1 MRILVVLLLIGAA
14 ALAQESESHERWQY
28 FQELGAAPTGQAAI
42 ELDHEALGGSRPDL
56 ADLRLYDSSRREVPY
71 ALRIRRKVHRS
82 EVIEA
87 KQLDR
92 GIRDGRTQVTL
103 DLGDYSGVH
112 NEIEIDLV
120 GQNFRRRVEVQG
132 SDDSSSWAT
141 LTDNALVFRFAS
153 AGRSVDQRSV
163 TYPDSRYRYLR
174 VLVSPDSAVDQMA
187 PALSEVRARLRVE
200 TEGVERL
207 YPSAYPM
214 REPTRQDNRVASR
227 YSFSVSDGAIPIESL
242 QLELSQAPF
251 SRPYRLLSGDE
262 QNSREIASGTLASDA
277 EGSTTV
283 TLRFEEA
290 LVKELRLMVTDDRNP
305 PLEIF
310 SAAPAGAARHL
321 LFQNE
326 GLAYPLRLFYGNP
339 DAAAPN
345 YDYDQQV
352 PETLES
358 APPPLPLEARQLN
371 PDYRAPELPVSE
383 RAPWLIYV
391 VLAAAALALLW
402 LLRGVVRDAGAG
414 A

>member
-1 MRILVVLLLIGAA
+1 MRILLALLLIGAS
-14 ALAQESESHERWQY
+14 ALGQEAETRARWQY
-28 FQELGAAPTGQAAI
+28 FQELGAAPTGQATI
-42 ELDHEALGGSRPDL
+42 ELDREALGGARPDL
-56 ADLRLYDSSRREVPY
+56 ADLRLYDQAGREVPY

-92 GIRDGRTQVTL
+92 GVRDERTQVTL

-112 NEIEIDLV
+112 NEIELDLA

-132 SDDSSSWAT
+132 SDDAANWAT

-153 AGRSVDQRSV
+153 AGRSVDQRTV
-163 TYPDSRYRYLR
+163 AYPDSRYRYLR
-174 VLVSPDSAVDQMA
+174 VLVSPDPGVDSMA

-207 YPSAYPM
+207 YPSAYPV
-214 REPTRQDNRVASR
+214 REPTRQDNRAASS
-227 YSFSVSDGAIPIESL
+227 YDFSISAGAIPVESL
-242 QLELSQAPF
+242 KLELSQAPF

-262 QNSREIASGTLASDA
+262 RNNREIASGTLASDA

-283 TLRFEEA
+283 TVRFEEA
-290 LVKELRLMVTDDRNP
+290 PVKQLRLVVTDDRNP
-305 PLEIF
+305 PLEIY
-310 SAAPAGAARHL
+310 SAQPAGAARQL
-321 LFQNE
+321 LFQND
-326 GLAYPLRLFYGNP
+326 GLAYPLRLYYGNP
-339 DAAAPN
+339 DAASPN
-345 YDYDQQV
+345 YDYDQQG
-352 PETLES
+352 PETLQD
-358 APPPLPLEARQLN
+358 APPPLPLEPRQLN

-402 LLRGVVRDAGAG
+402 LLRGVVRDAGAS